1 MWISHDIKHCVSY
14 HISHVARMGF
24 QQERVSFNLCIEIS
38 NIYIQSMYLYSILC
52 TFQNEEMGKLRPTDD
67 GWK

>member
-24 QQERVSFNLCIEIS
+24 QQERVTFNLCIEIQ
-38 NIYIQSMYLYSILC
+38 NIYIQSTYLYNMYILKRG
-52 TFQNEEMGKLRPTDD
+52 NGVWKLGPTDD